1 MPKNNDTA
9 ETQSTDD
16 ESSTRLSSL
25 RSTMRDHKSNDSGRV
40 RTRQRNRASEE
51 TSDETTDEDT
61 EAGVCP
67 ECAGDIQHDT
77 KRGEQTCVDCGLVVD
92 ENEIDRG
99 PEWRAFNSKERDQK
113 SRVGSPT
120 NKMMHDDGLS
130 TNIDWR
136 DKDGYGQELGTDQKR
151 KMSRLRKWNQRAKT
165 QDSKDRNL
173 KHALT
178 EIERMSSALGLPRD
192 VREIASMIYRRCLDQ
207 DMLPGRSIEGMAT
220 ASLYAAGRMEDIPRS
235 LKEMDRVSRVDEKEI
250 GRAYRYID
258 RELSLGIGPSD
269 PLKYIPRFAGSF
281 DEISQDT
288 ERLARRLTKKVKE
301 AELHSG
307 KTPPG
312 IAAAAIYMAA
322 KLYGETPTQSDLA
335 DVTGVTEVTIRERY
349 QDIINHGDEEW
360 IHVDSDV

>member
-1 MPKNNDTA
+1 MPKNNSTS
-9 ETQSTDD
+9 ETQSSSD
-16 ESSTRLSSL
+16 ESPGRLRTAGNTITMKKKSDRGNVKTRE
-25 RSTMRDHKSNDSGRV
+25 RPH
-40 RTRQRNRASEE
+40 
-51 TSDETTDEDT
+51 TTDEEET
-61 EAGVCP
+61 EDEKEETGVCP
-67 ECAGDIQHDT
+67 ECAGDITHDS
-77 KRGEQTCVDCGLVVD
+77 KHGEQACEDCGLVVD
-92 ENEIDRG
+92 EDEIDRG
-99 PEWRAFNSKERDQK
+99 PEWRTFNSNQRDEK

-120 NKMMHDDGLS
+120 NKMMHDDGLA

-136 DKDGYGQELGTDQKR
+136 DKDGYGQKLGTQQR
-151 KMSRLRKWNQRAKT
+151 KKMQRLRKWNQRAKT
-165 QDSKDRNL
+165 QDSRDRNL
-173 KHALT
+173 KHALG

-192 VREIASMIYRRCLDQ
+192 VREISSMIYRRCLEQ

-235 LKEMDRVSRVDEKEI
+235 LKEMTRVSRVDEKEI

-269 PLKYIPRFAGSF
+269 PLKYIPRFAGKF

-288 ERLARRLTKKVKE
+288 ERLARRLVERVKD

-322 KLYGETPTQSDLA
+322 KLYGETPTQEDLA
-335 DVTGVTEVTIRERY
+335 EVTGVTEVTIRERY
-349 QDIINHGDEEW
+349 QDIIDHGDERW
-360 IHVDSDV
+360 IHTESEL